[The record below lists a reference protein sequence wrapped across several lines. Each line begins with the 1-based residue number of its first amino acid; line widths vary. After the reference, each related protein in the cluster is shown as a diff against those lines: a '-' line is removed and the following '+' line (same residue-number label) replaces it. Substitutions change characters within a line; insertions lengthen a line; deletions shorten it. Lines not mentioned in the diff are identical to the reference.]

1 MWRRVRCCVFS
12 NDLDVNRKV
21 PANEE
26 TLVRKYWFPQIL
38 RLCPQE
44 TIVAKN
50 QFIFCLWKTK
60 NISNFYFRNSLF
72 SQQMFFRLRAEETM
86 LTRFKCRAAQRMG
99 CDRAAR
105 PHLSMRKCKGS
116 SDTLEP
122 NRFCLQLMIEFEM
135 FFSFVLQR
143 NTVFHS
149 FARPRNTAGT
159 MSFSRI
165 LFPRLRGPLSP
176 QLMFHAF
183 QRFHVRQVV
192 RARINW
198 QDFFHDILNERKE
211 EKRGGVKE
219 FQETYWF
226 EGHLKLKSK
235 VNN

>member
-44 TIVAKN
+44 
-50 QFIFCLWKTK
+50 TK

-122 NRFCLQLMIEFEM
+122 NRFCLQLMIENLKCFSALYCKETL
-135 FFSFVLQR
+135 FF
-143 NTVFHS
+143 T
-149 FARPRNTAGT
+149 
-159 MSFSRI
+159 
-165 LFPRLRGPLSP
+165 RLR
-176 QLMFHAF
+176 
-183 QRFHVRQVV
+183 V
-192 RARINW
+192 
-198 QDFFHDILNERKE
+198 
-211 EKRGGVKE
+211 
-219 FQETYWF
+219 QETPREQCHFPEYCF
-226 EGHLKLKSK
+226 LVCGGLYLLSSCFTHSK
-235 VNN
+235 DFTSGK